1 MAKVE
6 KTASLLTK
14 TLAIAFAFFICGMFI
29 LSGVRVATARPILYQ
44 GTSLNSSHSP
54 QIGIHYECRVLSNAA
69 NTTYLWTPVV
79 LINSPYGGSASGSS
93 TTEVYSQYSFSY
105 GPCSY
110 TTLTSEDATYG
121 VSATDGNSSGVFLLY
136 KWVSYPT
143 ETYAVIGDGVN
154 QYCAQPYV
162 SEISGNSLNVAYLGY
177 YTGSPPSD
185 AGETTNLPA
194 YEGYNFV
201 AFHNGYTSDNSGYS
215 ACDAPGA
222 QYSVSDSTFET
233 ISVSGGYDTVSGDMP
248 MILGTGASTSF
259 TYIFPAYGVW
269 NVTFLGNGYPSALA
283 FDYVS
288 SNSGCTPWGM

>member
-1 MAKVE
+1 MKVE
-6 KTASLLTK
+6 KTTLPLTK
-14 TLAIAFAFFICGMFI
+14 TLPIALAFFIGDKFI
-29 LSGVRVATARPILYQ
+29 LSGVGVATALPSSGQ
-44 GTSLNSSHSP
+44 GTSLNSSLSP
-54 QIGIHYECRVLSNAA
+54 QIGIPYECRVLSNAV

-79 LINSPYGGSASGSS
+79 LINSPYGGSASGYS
-93 TTEVYSQYSFSY
+93 TTEVYSRYSFSY
-105 GPCSY
+105 GPGPY
-110 TTLTSEDATYG
+110 TTQTSEEATYW
-121 VSATDGNSSGVFLLY
+121 VSATDGNSSGIFLPY

-143 ETYAVIGDGVN
+143 KTYAVIGNGVN

-162 SEISGNSLNVAYLGY
+162 SEISGNPLNVAYLGY

-185 AGETTNLPA
+185 AGEPTNLPA

-222 QYSVSDSTFET
+222 QYSVSDSTIET
-233 ISVSGGYDTVSGDMP
+233 ISVSGGYDTVSGDMSI
-248 MILGTGASTSF
+248 ILGTGASTSF

-269 NVTFLGNGYPSALA
+269 DVTFLGNGYPSALA

-288 SNSGCTPWGM
+288 SNSGCTP

>member
-14 TLAIAFAFFICGMFI
+14 TLAIAFAFFIGGMFI

-54 QIGIHYECRVLSNAA
+54 QIGIHYECRVLSNVA

-105 GPCSY
+105 GPGSY
-110 TTLTSEDATYG
+110 TTQTSEEATYG
-121 VSATDGNSSGVFLLY
+121 VSATEGNSSGVFILY

-162 SEISGNSLNVAYLGY
+162 SEISGNPLNVAYLGY

-185 AGETTNLPA
+185 AGEPTNLPA

-215 ACDAPGA
+215 ACEAPGA
-222 QYSVSDSTFET
+222 QYSVSDSTIET
-233 ISVSGGYDTVSGDMP
+233 ISVFGGYDTVSGDMP

-259 TYIFPAYGVW
+259 TYIFPAYGVL

>member
-6 KTASLLTK
+6 KTALLLTK

-54 QIGIHYECRVLSNAA
+54 QIGIHYECRVLSNVA

-185 AGETTNLPA
+185 AGEPTNLPA

-233 ISVSGGYDTVSGDMP
+233 ISASGGYDTVSGDMP

>member
-233 ISVSGGYDTVSGDMP
+233 ISASGGYDTVSGDMP